1 MKTVVLNVNDQ
12 VVDKLMWFL
21 GHFNKDEI
29 DVLDESFLASKA
41 YLQHELNDME
51 HGAVMIDEKAF
62 WKSTED
68 SLSQ

>member
-1 MKTVVLNVNDQ
+1 MC
-12 VVDKLMWFL
+12 
-21 GHFNKDEI
+21 

>member
-1 MKTVVLNVNDQ
+1 MCD
-12 VVDKLMWFL
+12 
-21 GHFNKDEI
+21 I
-29 DVLDESFLASKA
+29 LDESFFASKV

-51 HGAVMIDEKAF
+51 HGAVMIDEKEF